1 MFKTNFLGTT
11 QFRVDKNIW
20 SGTALECLSWI
31 WAWSAVQILHKQR
44 TRTDPAKPLLV
55 LKVRLTQICVK
66 KAQPALYFGGV
77 IFNVISV
84 DVVIMRIPPGYNF
97 FANGQIKFSLQN
109 FRKLEL
115 FSFY

>member
-1 MFKTNFLGTT
+1 
-11 QFRVDKNIW
+11 
-20 SGTALECLSWI
+20 
-31 WAWSAVQILHKQR
+31 
-44 TRTDPAKPLLV
+44 
-55 LKVRLTQICVK
+55 VK

-115 FSFY
+115 FSFYQDADRTIRTG